1 MTIPRHIRE
10 ETRCTCHQAFHEV
23 WCPALDPDVRVAKA
37 AARLRRTSEQLA
49 EAARAFAAA
58 NTALTEATINY
69 VDRDTL
75 IVAQANMNAARD
87 AFEHA
92 GRSVGNARDDYTQAM
107 DYRIR
112 GVPRT
117 DTSR

>member
-1 MTIPRHIRE
+1 MTIPRHPQE
-10 ETRCTCHQAFHEV
+10 DTRCTCHQADHEG

-37 AARLRRTSEQLA
+37 ATRLRRASAQLA
-49 EAARAFAAA
+49 EAAYAFAAA
-58 NTALTEATINY
+58 DTALTEATIDY

-92 GRSVGNARDDYTQAM
+92 GRSVGFARDDYTQAM

-112 GVPRT
+112 GIPRT